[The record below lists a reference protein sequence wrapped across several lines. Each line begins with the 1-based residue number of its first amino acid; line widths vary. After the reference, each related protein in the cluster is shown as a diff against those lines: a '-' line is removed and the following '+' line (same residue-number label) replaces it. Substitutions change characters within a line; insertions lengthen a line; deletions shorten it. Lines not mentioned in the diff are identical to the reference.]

1 MHRRSVLALP
11 LRATI
16 EFPGSNPLVIF
27 VICESRGFYALCL
40 VKLSALGAIGRFSC
54 SAESR
59 LTCVKASMS
68 THYLIMASSSFSR
81 TEQRARSSTWTDRK
95 SGIAVRTADT
105 TQQLSITTAT
115 TAVQQNLTVH

>member
-1 MHRRSVLALP
+1 MHRRSVFALP

-54 SAESR
+54 SAESTLICVR
-59 LTCVKASMS
+59 LVCLDTLVNPLLQLLS
-68 THYLIMASSSFSR
+68 
-81 TEQRARSSTWTDRK
+81 QRLCNCYEAYVGLESLPGLLTRAPS
-95 SGIAVRTADT
+95 VRA
-105 TQQLSITTAT
+105 I
-115 TAVQQNLTVH
+115 

>member
-1 MHRRSVLALP
+1 MLPVLSHHLFGWEAASSRPLVHWRSVFALP

-54 SAESR
+54 SAES
-59 LTCVKASMS
+59 T
-68 THYLIMASSSFSR
+68 LIC
-81 TEQRARSSTWTDRK
+81 E
-95 SGIAVRTADT
+95 G
-105 TQQLSITTAT
+105 
-115 TAVQQNLTVH
+115 